1 MDNKND
7 AGENAD
13 VLVYGATAGGIAAA
27 VAAARMGCRVMLVER
42 GEHIG
47 GVATAGL
54 HMIDIL
60 RKNATGG
67 ICREHVADVR
77 RYYAE
82 THGPDSEANRLTF
95 GGYWAEPHAARLL
108 IHNML
113 EGEEGITLRTRHVLT
128 QALMEDGCV
137 NGCSFENRDT
147 GQPLRVEA
155 RVTIDATYEV
165 DVAAAAGV
173 GYRIGREA
181 RSEYEERFAGKVY
194 YDWRYNRQDFLSE
207 STGEASP
214 FIQAACFRL
223 TLSTDP
229 ARRRM
234 FVKPDSYRDFL
245 PLYKGLLGDFESGRA
260 RRLHEVIY
268 FTAHPNGKLTGNGH
282 IEAVTS
288 LNLAEYI
295 CDWPD
300 GDWAVRDGLYRL
312 YRDYTEGLWWFLQ
325 HDPAVPWLV
334 REEAL
339 CYGLATDEYPENDH
353 FPPQLY
359 IRQARR
365 IVGRHTFTE
374 HDAVPTGDRIRPHI
388 HPDAIAVCDHNFDCH
403 PCRNRGGDGTVRA
416 EDGFELVEGV
426 MWFRNKLKSYNRV
439 TTVPYRCIVPEAVDG
454 LLVPVGLSASHV
466 GFTALRMEP
475 LWMATGQA
483 AGVAAAQAIAANTAP
498 ANIDV
503 PALQNALLN
512 QGQTLVYFDDLEP
525 DDPDFK
531 SVQRAAVDGDCPV
544 YDAAELRRDVGG

>member
-1 MDNKND
+1 MARADE
-7 AGENAD
+7 AHATVD

-27 VAAARMGCRVMLVER
+27 VAAARMGRTVALVER

-47 GVATAGL
+47 GMATAGL

-67 ICREHVADVR
+67 ICREHIGDVR
-77 RYYAE
+77 DYYVN
-82 THGPDSEANRLTF
+82 TYGQDSEQYRLTF
-95 GGYWAEPHAARLL
+95 GGYWAEPHAAQKLFQR
-108 IHNML
+108 ML
-113 EGEEGITLRTRHVLT
+113 DDEDRITLLKRHELRQVLAAEGRVT
-128 QALMEDGCV
+128 GCV
-137 NGCSFENRDT
+137 FDNRD
-147 GQPLRVEA
+147 GGRPLRVDA
-155 RVTIDATYEV
+155 AVTIDATYEA

-173 GYRIGREA
+173 DYRVGREA
-181 RSEYEERFAGKVY
+181 RGEYDERFAGKVY
-194 YDWRYNRQDFLSE
+194 YDWRYNRQCFLPE

-214 FIQAACFRL
+214 YIQAACFRL
-223 TLSTDP
+223 TLATDP
-229 ARRRM
+229 GRRRA
-234 FVKPDSYRDFL
+234 FAKPDTYRDFL
-245 PLYKGLLGDFESGRA
+245 PLYKGVLSDFESGRA

-268 FTAHPNGKLTGNGH
+268 LTPHPNGKRGGNGH

-300 GDWAVRDGLYRL
+300 GDWDARDRLYRL
-312 YRDYTEGLWWFLQ
+312 HRDYTEGLWWFLQ
-325 HDPAVPWLV
+325 HDPAVTWLV
-334 REEAL
+334 RDEAL
-339 CYGLATDEYPENDH
+339 CYGLASDEYPDNDC

-374 HDAVPTGDRIRPHI
+374 HDAVPTGGRVRPHV

-403 PCRNRGGDGTVRA
+403 PCRNRGGDGTARA
-416 EDGFELVEGV
+416 DDGFELIEGV

-439 TTVPYRCIVPEAVDG
+439 TTVPYRCMLPEAVDG

-483 AGVAAAQAIAANTAP
+483 AGVAAAQAIADKTTP
-498 ANIDV
+498 AKIDTRK
-503 PALQNALLN
+503 LQDTLLD
-512 QGQTLVYFDDLEP
+512 QGHVLVYFDGLEP

-531 SVQRAAVDGDCPV
+531 AVQRAAVDQDWPT
-544 YDAAELRRDVGG
+544 YDPAGLAEGRSA